1 MSELPEPADT
11 IFMEDIP
18 VKTVSKRGRPRSAA
32 ADALSPEVLYSSEA
46 EKAVIGCMMAQPDIV
61 VPDVIDALLKI
72 DFFVPAHQEIFG
84 ALRDMSN
91 SGQAIDV
98 ISVHQWLTDRKLAK
112 PVGSPGILAELL
124 VGFATHLNVGTYIK
138 IVKDKSLLRCLQS
151 ACSTIVQDIAEMPD
165 SVASVLDRAEKA
177 IFDVTERELTRGSQD
192 VLTAAQ
198 CVDEFR
204 KLRAGIV
211 AGEVQT
217 RIPIGLPTFDDG
229 NGGLPKPGY
238 ICIAGEQGTG
248 KSALML
254 QIIKHACFC
263 GYPVGAFSME
273 MTKHHIVQ
281 RQVADIA
288 GIDSRRLNGKIHDW
302 EHVKVEEA
310 LAQIERWHYYI
321 NEQPNLTAS
330 DIAAGTRR
338 FVKLGCQ
345 IVFLDNLQLTRGS
358 GERDRVSQLT
368 EISRAIQ
375 FLQKEYN
382 IIFVLLAQITREAK
396 KKGGNPLQAFD
407 IADCSAIEN
416 DSRVMIMLEKG
427 HGWENASAGAYPILV
442 RTVKYNEG
450 ELGVFGVTFNKKEQR
465 IYEGAGLVEE
475 EASPFLKV

>member
-1 MSELPEPADT
+1 MSDEKLMPEA
-11 IFMEDIP
+11 
-18 VKTVSKRGRPRSAA
+18 
-32 ADALSPEVLYSSEA
+32 LYSFEA
-46 EKAVIGCMMAQPDIV
+46 EKAVLGCCLAQPGEVLADAV
-61 VPDVIDALLKI
+61 DALI
-72 DFFVPAHQEIFG
+72 AHDFFVPSHRIVFG
-84 ALRDMSN
+84 ALRDMAH
-91 SGQAIDV
+91 QKRTIDT
-98 ISVHQWLTDRKLAK
+98 IAVHQYLVDNKHAEE
-112 PVGSPGILAELL
+112 VGSPGILAELL
-124 VGFATHLNVGTYIK
+124 VGFANHLNVGTYIR
-138 IVKDKSLLRCLQS
+138 IVREKSLLRALQE
-151 ACSTIVQDIAEMPD
+151 ACGGIVQDIMNMPD
-165 SVASVLDRAEKA
+165 SVASVLDRAERA
-177 IFDVTERELTRGSQD
+177 IFDVTERELTRGSTD

-204 KLRAGIV
+204 KLRAGVV
-211 AGEVQT
+211 AGDIQT
-217 RIPIGLPTFDDG
+217 RIPTGLPTFDNC

-238 ICIAGEQGTG
+238 VTIAGEQGTG

-281 RQVADIA
+281 RQVAEMA

-310 LAQIERWHYYI
+310 LAQIAHWHYYI
-321 NEQPNLTAS
+321 NEQSNLTAS

-368 EISRAIQ
+368 EISRTIQ

-450 ELGVFGVTFNKKEQR
+450 ELGLFNVTFNKKEQR
-465 IYEGAGLVEE
+465 IYEGVGPISDEQ
-475 EASPFLKV
+475 SPFLPV